1 MGVIHIGGW
10 IQKGVRNCFSL
21 VMYEFC
27 SSSALYLA
35 SLSFI
40 MSIYLLTHSIPKIVI
55 ILNQISENAYKQC
68 SVTPFCP
75 CVTKWTALKRP
86 FKAIYEVYQQLLSA
100 LSLCLIKRCE
110 PKVVYLILV
119 HYWHMNFWQYR
130 CFLQTSWIA
139 NWNKPHL
146 IKLLPCHCIRT
157 FMSSS
162 SQMTDFFIN
171 LCLPSKM
178 KSITILISSN
188 FGWSSWFLKHENS

>member
-1 MGVIHIGGW
+1 MVEYRRGLGIA
-10 IQKGVRNCFSL
+10 FSL

-27 SSSALYLA
+27 SNSALYLA

-75 CVTKWTALKRP
+75 CVTKWTALERP

-139 NWNKPHL
+139 
-146 IKLLPCHCIRT
+146 KLKQT
-157 FMSSS
+157 TS
-162 SQMTDFFIN
+162 D
-171 LCLPSKM
+171 
-178 KSITILISSN
+178 
-188 FGWSSWFLKHENS
+188 